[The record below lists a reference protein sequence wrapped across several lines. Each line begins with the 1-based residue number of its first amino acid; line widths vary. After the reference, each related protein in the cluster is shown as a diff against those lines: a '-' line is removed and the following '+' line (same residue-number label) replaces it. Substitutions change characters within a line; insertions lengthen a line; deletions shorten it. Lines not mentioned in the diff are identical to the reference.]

1 MKTQFIE
8 RFQTLE
14 TPFYFY
20 DLDRLDAVLSA
31 AITESER
38 YNYQLHYAI
47 KANAHPKIL
56 SRVKNFGLGTDC
68 VTGQE
73 VEASLNAGF
82 DPLKIAFAGVGKS
95 DKEIISGLK
104 AGIFSFNVESI
115 EELKVIEELAKKH
128 HSVAR
133 IALRINPDVKAN
145 THKYI
150 TTGLEEN
157 KFGIN
162 LWELDAVVS
171 LLKNARHLELTG
183 IHFHIG
189 SQITDLSAFKH
200 LCLRINEIQN
210 WFEDKKLQLKHINVG
225 GGLGVDYEFPDEK
238 LIPDF
243 VNYFRIFDQFL
254 EVRSRQEVHFELGRA
269 LVAAAGDLISR
280 VLFVKKGI
288 KTNFAILDA
297 GMTELIRPALYQAYH
312 KIENL
317 NPSSTETEKY
327 DVVGP
332 ICESSDCFGKQ
343 ITLPEVSRGDL
354 IAIRAAGAYGE
365 VMASNYNLRPK
376 AASVFFSKEKGW
388 E

>member
-1 MKTQFIE
+1 MKQKIQK
-8 RFQTLE
+8 FQTLE

-20 DLDRLDAVLSA
+20 NLDRLDNVLSVA
-31 AITESER
+31 VEESAR
-38 YNYQLHYAI
+38 YHYHLHYAI

-56 SRVKNFGLGTDC
+56 ERIKSYGLGTDC

-73 VEASLNAGF
+73 VEASLKAGF
-82 DPLKIAFAGVGKS
+82 DASKIAFAGVGKS
-95 DKEIISGLK
+95 DKEIISALE
-104 AGIFSFNVESI
+104 ADIFSFNVESI
-115 EELKVIEELAKKH
+115 EELKVIEELAQKH
-128 HSVAR
+128 EKTAR
-133 IALRINPDVKAN
+133 VALRINPDVKAN

-162 LWELDAVVS
+162 LWELDAVAEV
-171 LLKNARHLELTG
+171 LKKAQRLELTG

-200 LCLRINEIQN
+200 LCLRINEIQD
-210 WFEDKKLQLKHINVG
+210 WFTEKKLNLKHINVG
-225 GGLGVDYEFPDEK
+225 GGLGIDYEFPDEK

-243 VNYFRIFDQFL
+243 VNHFRIFDQFL
-254 EVRSRQEVHFELGRA
+254 ELKPRQEVHFELGRA

-280 VLFVKKGI
+280 VLFVKKGV

-312 KIENL
+312 KIDHLTPE
-317 NPSSTETEKY
+317 STEMEKY

-343 ITLPEVSRGDL
+343 ITLPLLKRGDL
-354 IAIRAAGAYGE
+354 IAIRATGAYGE

-376 AASVFFSKEKGW
+376 AKSIFYSQEKGW